1 MTRRIGYNQHMKSNR
16 MYPRFVVNQKA
27 EKSLRAGH
35 PWVYGE
41 EVVSREDA
49 ENGALGDVFSQKG
62 VYLGTGFVNGNSKIL
77 LRILSKNANDTFDE
91 AFFRR
96 RVRYALD
103 YRHTV
108 MGPDF
113 PACRL
118 IFGEAD
124 GLPGLTVDLFS
135 TVLVAEVLCLGMDQ
149 RKQMIFSLL
158 VEELKNDG
166 IAVTALYERN
176 ESPLRGKEG
185 LPTGKGYFALPGLI
199 TQGDGLVDM
208 VENGITYTVDYI
220 NGQKTGFFL
229 DQKYNRLAAARLAPG
244 KRVLDC
250 FTHTGAF
257 ALNCAKAGAK
267 AVTAVDVSQTA
278 LAAVE
283 KNAQRNGLALACL
296 QADVFDLLTELTEK
310 KCRDYD
316 YIILDP
322 PAFTKSNA
330 TAKNAFNGYKQIN
343 RMAMKLLPRGG
354 YLATCS
360 CSHFMY
366 EDQFKR
372 MLLEAAAEAGVTL
385 RFIEQRQQGPDHPI
399 LPTVPETAY
408 LKFYL
413 LQVI

>member
-1 MTRRIGYNQHMKSNR
+1 MKTKR
-16 MYPRFVVNQKA
+16 AFPGITVNKKA
-27 EKSLRAGH
+27 ELSLRNGH
-35 PWVYGE
+35 PWVYGA
-41 EVVSREDA
+41 EVLGREPA
-49 ENGALGDVFSQKG
+49 ENGAVVDVFSEKG
-62 VYLGTGFVNGNSKIL
+62 AYLGSGFCNDQSKIL
-77 LRILSKNANDTFDE
+77 VRVLSKNANDAFDK

-96 RVRYALD
+96 RIRYAID
-103 YRHTV
+103 YRKTV
-108 MGPDF
+108 MGEDF
-113 PACRL
+113 SACRL

-124 GLPGLTVDLFS
+124 GLPGWTVDRFQN
-135 TVLVAEVLCLGMDQ
+135 VLVTEVLSLGVEI
-149 RKQMIFSLL
+149 RKGMLFSLL
-158 VEELKNDG
+158 REELEKDG
-166 IAVTALYERN
+166 VHIDVIYERN
-176 ESPLRGKEG
+176 ESALRLKEG
-185 LPTGKGYFALPGLI
+185 LSQGKGYVDLPGLQTVGSGLAEI
-199 TQGDGLVDM
+199 T
-208 VENGITYTVDYI
+208 ENGIRYEVDYV

-229 DQKYNRLAAARLAPG
+229 DQKYNRRAAARLAPG

-257 ALNCAKAGAK
+257 ALNCAKAGA
-267 AVTAVDVSQTA
+267 AWVTAVDVSELA
-278 LAAVE
+278 LKEVA
-283 KNAQRNGLALACL
+283 KNAALNGLAVTPLK
-296 QADVFDLLTELTEK
+296 ADVFDLLTELTDK

-330 TAKNAFNGYKQIN
+330 TVRNAFNGYKQIN

-372 MLLEAAAEAGVTL
+372 MLLEAAREADVTI

-399 LPTVPETAY
+399 LPTVPETYY

-413 LQVI
+413 VQAL

>member
-1 MTRRIGYNQHMKSNR
+1 MKTKRAFPR
-16 MYPRFVVNQKA
+16 MVVNKKA
-27 EKSLRAGH
+27 ETSLRSGH
-35 PWVYGE
+35 PWVYGA
-41 EVVSREDA
+41 EVLEKEPA
-49 ENGALGDVFSQKG
+49 ENGSVVDVFSEKG
-62 VYLGTGFVNGNSKIL
+62 TYLGSGFYNEQSKIMV
-77 LRILSKNANDTFDE
+77 RVLSKNANDAFDE

-96 RVRYALD
+96 RIRYAID
-103 YRHTV
+103 YRKTV
-108 MGPDF
+108 MGEDF
-113 PACRL
+113 NACRL

-124 GLPGLTVDLFS
+124 GLPGWTVDRFED
-135 TVLVAEVLCLGMDQ
+135 VLVTEVLSLGIEV
-149 RKQMIFSLL
+149 RKGMLL
-158 VEELKNDG
+158 TLLREELEKDG
-166 IAVTALYERN
+166 VAVRVIYERN
-176 ESPLRGKEG
+176 ESPLRLKEG
-185 LPTGKGYFALPGLI
+185 LEQGKGYVDLPGLE
-199 TQGDGLVDM
+199 TEGTGLVKIT
-208 VENGITYTVDYI
+208 ENGIRYEVDYV

-229 DQKYNRLAAARLAPG
+229 DQKYNRRAAARLAKG

-257 ALNCAKAGAK
+257 ALNCARAGA
-267 AVTAVDVSQTA
+267 ASVTAVDVSELA
-278 LAAVE
+278 LDEVARNAAL
-283 KNAQRNGLALACL
+283 NGLNVMPLK
-296 QADVFDLLTELTEK
+296 ADVFDLLTELTAQ

-366 EDQFKR
+366 EDQFNR
-372 MLLEAAAEAGVTL
+372 MLLEAAQEADVSL

-399 LPTVPETAY
+399 LPTVPETYY

-413 LQVI
+413 LQVL